1 VNLDD
6 TEACMDAK
14 SYCDTVNHELM
25 AWKAKIYDVIRRSE
39 KLPAKQQKKVA
50 PVIGELN
57 AVVDDLES
65 RLARLSRECP
75 ADFAAARGGIK
86 DKIGDVQ
93 TGWKKVWGAM
103 GEEEYGIGG
112 A

>member
-1 VNLDD
+1 M
-6 TEACMDAK
+6 EAK
-14 SYCDTVNHELM
+14 SYCETVNHELT
-25 AWKAKIYDVIRRSE
+25 AWKAKIYDVIRRSD

-57 AVVDDLES
+57 AVVDDLEA
-65 RLARLSRECP
+65 RLDRLSRECP
-75 ADFAAARGGIK
+75 AEFGSERGEIN
-86 DKIGDVQ
+86 DKMGKVQ
-93 TGWKKVWGAM
+93 TGWKEVWGAM

>member
-1 VNLDD
+1 
-6 TEACMDAK
+6 MDAQ
-14 SYCDTVNHELM
+14 SYCHTVTHELT

-50 PVIGELN
+50 PVIGDLN
-57 AVVDDLES
+57 AVVDDIEARLE
-65 RLARLSRECP
+65 RLSRECP
-75 ADFAAARGGIK
+75 AEFGAERGDIQSKMGA
-86 DKIGDVQ
+86 VQ
-93 TGWKKVWGAM
+93 HAWKRVWGAM